1 MSAPIWTL
9 FTVDGSISNTLDLK
23 FFYWQNYWWHW
34 FVKRIYYWYNWLDI
48 ILNPSV
54 VLTNTTDSFSVWLV
68 FFFDAWKIVG
78 DICFKK
84 WNRTRSRRD
93 MLYLKRIFDAFFTTD
108 KMFRQFARMRN
119 LHQILTFY
127 VMCLY
132 VLLNDDND
140 NGKSID
146 TNEIH

>member
-1 MSAPIWTL
+1 MLEKSLVT
-9 FTVDGSISNTLDLK
+9 
-23 FFYWQNYWWHW
+23 
-34 FVKRIYYWYNWLDI
+34 FVFKNEIE
-48 ILNPSV
+48 LN
-54 VLTNTTDSFSVWLV
+54 LE
-68 FFFDAWKIVG
+68 G
-78 DICFKK
+78 
-84 WNRTRSRRD
+84 D
-93 MLYLKRIFDAFFTTD
+93 MLYLKGIFDAFFTTD